1 MPVGEGKRMKT
12 LVAAIG
18 LMGALLFSPVSADE
32 LTKQD
37 LLHSIRPPAEKLSL
51 VWAARVVDD
60 DKALGIVTM
69 YDDPATDRP
78 VDYMEIYD
86 TAGNLLAFGWFDQFG
101 IERIAVDRS
110 FVESSQEPVGRFLIF
125 ADGQEL

>member
-1 MPVGEGKRMKT
+1 MKT
-12 LVAAIG
+12 LVAAFG
-18 LMGALLFSPVSADE
+18 LTGALLFSPVSGDE

-37 LLHSIRPPAEKLSL
+37 LLHRIRPPAEKLSL

-60 DKALGIVTM
+60 DKALGVVTM
-69 YDDPATDRP
+69 YDDPATERP

-86 TAGNLLAFGWFDQFG
+86 TAGNLLAFAWFDRFG

-110 FVESSQEPVGRFLIF
+110 FVEPSEEPVGSFLVF

>member
-1 MPVGEGKRMKT
+1 MKNFWT
-12 LVAAIG
+12 AFG
-18 LMGALLFSPVSADE
+18 LMGPLLFSPVSADE

-37 LLHSIRPPAEKLSL
+37 LLHTIRPPAERLSL
-51 VWAARVVDD
+51 VRAARVVDD
-60 DKALGIVTM
+60 DKVLGIVTM
-69 YDDPATDRP
+69 YDDPATERP

-110 FVESSQEPVGRFLIF
+110 FVEPSQRPAGRFLIF
-125 ADGQEL
+125 ADGQQL

>member
-1 MPVGEGKRMKT
+1 MKT

>member
-1 MPVGEGKRMKT
+1 MKT
-12 LVAAIG
+12 LVGAFG
-18 LMGALLFSPVSADE
+18 LMGALLFSPVAADE

-37 LLHSIRPPAEKLSL
+37 LLHNVRPPAEKLSV
-51 VWAARVVDD
+51 VWAARIVED

-69 YDDPATDRP
+69 YDDPATNRP

-86 TAGNLLAFGWFDQFG
+86 TTGNLLAFAWFDRFG

-110 FVESSQEPVGRFLIF
+110 FVEPSQEPVGRFLIF